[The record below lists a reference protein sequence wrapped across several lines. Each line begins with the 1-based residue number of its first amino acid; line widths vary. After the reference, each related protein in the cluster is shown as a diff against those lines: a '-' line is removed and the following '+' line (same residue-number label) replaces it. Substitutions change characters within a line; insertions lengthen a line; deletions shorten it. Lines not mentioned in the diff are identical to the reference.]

1 MQSNQHRSIGQYSV
15 PTLLE
20 KTPLETASG
29 DGREFGEPVPEY
41 LQPGYRALIT
51 GDGCVAIE
59 LWEAIY
65 NRYPSAE
72 ICGHLARAHYYQTFF
87 LGHALGHPM
96 FASHIRQ
103 MRLWAERA
111 LALNPNSSIGH
122 AMLSAAIGTQ
132 ARITGSQKEIVRSSW
147 QIQYHAERA
156 IAIDGTWIGHFI
168 LGNLHRE
175 LASVNPLI
183 RGIAQVLGIKMPRG
197 TYASS
202 LEHFREILRQFP
214 ENNTIY
220 AEMAYTF
227 IRMADFK
234 SASENFERCLAMPL
248 FKHPLTRFYTAA
260 AAEHYRKN
268 RW

>member
-1 MQSNQHRSIGQYSV
+1 MGQIRV
-15 PTLLE
+15 PTFLE
-20 KTPLETASG
+20 KTLVEIPAG
-29 DGREFGEPVPEY
+29 NGREFDEPVPEY
-41 LQPGYRALIT
+41 LQPGYRALMK
-51 GDGCVAIE
+51 GDGFAAIE
-59 LWEAIY
+59 MWEAIY
-65 NRYPSAE
+65 NRYPSGE

-87 LGHALGHPM
+87 LDHPLGHPM

-132 ARITGSQKEIVRSSW
+132 AQITGSQKELVRSSW

-156 IAIDGTWIGHFI
+156 IAIDGTWIAHFI

-175 LASVNPLI
+175 LASINPLI
-183 RGIAQVLGIKMPRG
+183 RGVAQVLGIKIPRG
-197 TYASS
+197 DYATS
-202 LEHFREILRQFP
+202 LEHFREILRQYP

-220 AEMAYTF
+220 AELAYTY
-227 IRMADFK
+227 IKMADFK
-234 SASENFERCLAMPL
+234 SASENFQRCLAMPL
-248 FKHPLTRFYTAA
+248 FKHPLARYYTAI